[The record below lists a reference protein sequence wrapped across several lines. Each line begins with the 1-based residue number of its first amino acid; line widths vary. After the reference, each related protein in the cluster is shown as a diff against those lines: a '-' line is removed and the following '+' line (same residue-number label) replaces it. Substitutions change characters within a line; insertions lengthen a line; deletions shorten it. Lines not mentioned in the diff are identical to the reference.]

1 MIFFVQRWLA
11 TRRRLQRELERLE
24 RQRAV
29 EQERTRIAR
38 DIHDDIGASLTQM
51 ALLSELAQVDLAQP
65 ELVRVH
71 LDQIFTTA
79 HGLARQLD
87 EIVWAIN
94 PAYDT
99 LEEFTVFLCKFAQDY
114 LGAAS
119 LRCRLDVPEALPA
132 RELSSAARHALF
144 LCTKEALHNIVKHAA
159 ASEVWLRLQADDP
172 GLALVVEDDGKP
184 LSAGGPAG
192 DGLGNMKARLKDIG
206 GEFTQRN
213 GQDRGTVTKLMLPWG
228 RP

>member
-1 MIFFVQRWLA
+1 MTFFIERWLA
-11 TRRRLQRELERLE
+11 TRRRLQRELKRLE
-24 RQRAV
+24 RQRTV

-51 ALLSELAQVDLAQP
+51 ALLSELAQADLAQP
-65 ELVRVH
+65 DLARVH
-71 LDQIFTTA
+71 LDQIFATA

-114 LGAAS
+114 LAAAS
-119 LRCRLDVPEALPA
+119 LRCRLDVPETLPP
-132 RELSSAARHALF
+132 RTLSSAARHALF

-159 ASEVWLRLQADDP
+159 AGEVWLRLQADHA
-172 GLALVVEDDGKP
+172 GLALLIEDDGIK
-184 LSAGGPAG
+184 LSLGGPAG
-192 DGLGNMKARLKDIG
+192 DGLGNMKARMKDMG
-206 GEFTQRN
+206 GEFTQR
-213 GQDRGTVTKLMLPWG
+213 GGRDRGTVTKLTLPWE
-228 RP
+228 PS

>member
-1 MIFFVQRWLA
+1 MFFLQRWLA
-11 TRRRLQRELERLE
+11 TRRRMQRKRERLE

-51 ALLSELAQVDLAQP
+51 ALLSERAQADLAQP
-65 ELVRVH
+65 GLARVH

-94 PAYDT
+94 PTHDT
-99 LEEFTVFLCKFAQDY
+99 LEEFAAFLCKFAQDY

-119 LRCRLDVPEALPA
+119 LRCRLDVPETLPA
-132 RELSSAARHALF
+132 RKLSSAARHALF
-144 LCTKEALHNIVKHAA
+144 LCTK
-159 ASEVWLRLQADDP
+159 
-172 GLALVVEDDGKP
+172 
-184 LSAGGPAG
+184 
-192 DGLGNMKARLKDIG
+192 
-206 GEFTQRN
+206 
-213 GQDRGTVTKLMLPWG
+213 
-228 RP
+228 